1 MKMLSVGVE
10 DKFASII
17 DEFIAKSG
25 RYSSRSEF
33 LKDSIRRN
41 LDEQTKSEEWR
52 KKFMESILDLTKH
65 DPAIDPIFKC
75 ESAGYWSSTPYA
87 AYPDDGAWGVY
98 FGGGGVSGSYR
109 GNGCYVRPCRQY

>member
-33 LKDSIRRN
+33 LKDSIRKN
-41 LDEQTKSEEWR
+41 LDKQMESEEWR
-52 KKFMESILDLTKH
+52 KSFMEGILKLRKN
-65 DPAIDPIFKC
+65 A
-75 ESAGYWSSTPYA
+75 YA
-87 AYPDDGAWGVY
+87 RGFDGRFPTREERAKIAEEWVKENNIKL
-98 FGGGGVSGSYR
+98 V
-109 GNGCYVRPCRQY
+109 

>member
-33 LKDSIRRN
+33 LKDSIRKN
-41 LDEQTKSEEWR
+41 LDKQIESEEWR
-52 KKFMESILDLTKH
+52 KSFMEGILELRKKAYANGYDGSLLTREERAKIA
-65 DPAIDPIFKC
+65 DEWIKENKIKL
-75 ESAGYWSSTPYA
+75 
-87 AYPDDGAWGVY
+87 V
-98 FGGGGVSGSYR
+98 
-109 GNGCYVRPCRQY
+109 

>member
-33 LKDSIRRN
+33 LKDSIRKN
-41 LDEQTKSEEWR
+41 LDEQMKSEEWR
-52 KKFMESILDLTKH
+52 KSFMEGILKLRKNAYARGYDGSLLTREERAKIA
-65 DPAIDPIFKC
+65 DEWIKENKIKL
-75 ESAGYWSSTPYA
+75 
-87 AYPDDGAWGVY
+87 V
-98 FGGGGVSGSYR
+98 
-109 GNGCYVRPCRQY
+109 